1 MFSLIDQISILCT
14 FIVVLIVACALCLYL
29 GDKIEQWRL
38 EEVVKLD
45 EDRKEKLKEKELSA
59 LLSWRDS
66 IAVEGMGLLRN

>member
-14 FIVVLIVACALCLYL
+14 FIVFLIVACALFLCL
-29 GDKIEQWRL
+29 GDKIEQRRL

-45 EDRKEKLKEKELSA
+45 EDRKERLKERELRE

-66 IAVEGMGLLRN
+66 IGVEGLGLLRN